1 MSQRAQATIE
11 FMVLLGATASLAIVG
26 LAMYHHLTASQ
37 ATVFTALDN
46 ASASI
51 HQPQQQAVPE
61 RYSIS
66 ISLGGTS
73 YMNRS
78 NTFYLLI
85 TAPYGAYITGA
96 SITSTGGTV
105 VPSTIAPETTDGI
118 TLARLSF
125 VPSAA
130 GPGSVSASVYVA
142 YNGSST
148 ELNGTAY
155 TYSVPFIGTGPT
167 GYSSSPQFSASI
179 TSANQS
185 VAYPVGQPVGIGY
198 ATEWSHCSYHSWSGS
213 LLPFGSQCGDAN
225 WDFNV
230 WSDSCYWTH
239 GVVGATY
246 CVKLNSTPS
255 SYSTISGGQGYL
267 YQMELRLYNQ
277 TLSLAAEANS
287 SSGTSGLRDAYGRAM
302 GSMGITGVSGIGPD
316 PSQGYVVLNASGSRR
331 VVTLSGYQSFE
342 QALNNLDSVMGYYNQ
357 TGIQDSD
364 LSVIQATIQGYDNQ
378 ALQFTNSS
386 NAPDPRCSLSS
397 VNGSL
402 EYLCSPVSGLYYT
415 INASVDGMNGLQYV
429 SVGGS
434 TVRIS

>member
-11 FMVLLGATASLAIVG
+11 FMVLLGATASLAVVG

-37 ATVFTALDN
+37 ATVFSALDN
-46 ASASI
+46 ASAPA
-51 HQPQQQAVPE
+51 HQPQQQVPE
-61 RYSIS
+61 QYSITV
-66 ISLGGTS
+66 SLGGTS
-73 YMNRS
+73 YLNRS
-78 NTFYLLI
+78 NSLYLLI
-85 TAPYGAYITGA
+85 TAPYGAYISGA
-96 SITSTGGTV
+96 NITSTGGIV
-105 VPSTIAPETTDGI
+105 APSAMAPAITDGI
-118 TLARLSF
+118 TLARFSF
-125 VPSAA
+125 IPSTS
-130 GPGSVSASVYVA
+130 GPGSVSASVEIT
-142 YNGSST
+142 YNGTST

-155 TYSVPFIGTGPT
+155 TYSVPFIGPAPG
-167 GYSSSPQFSASI
+167 GGSSPQFSASI
-179 TSANQS
+179 SSANQS
-185 VAYPVGQPVGIGY
+185 VVYPVGQPVGIGY

-213 LLPFGSQCGDAN
+213 LLPFGAQCGDAN

-255 SYSTISGGQGYL
+255 SYATISGQQSYL
-267 YQMELRLYNQ
+267 YDMELRLYNQ
-277 TLSLAAEANS
+277 TLSLAAAANS
-287 SSGTSGLRDAYGRAM
+287 LNSTSELRDAYGRPT
-302 GSMGITGVSGIGPD
+302 GIMEITEVSGIGPD
-316 PSQGYVVLNASGSRR
+316 PSQGYVVLNASGARR
-331 VVTLSGYQSFE
+331 AVAFSGYQSFE

-364 LSVIQATIQGYDNQ
+364 LSAIQSAIQGYDGQ

-386 NAPDPRCSLSS
+386 NVVNPQCSLSS
-397 VNGSL
+397 VGGNF

-415 INASVDGMNGLQYV
+415 INASVDGVNITQSI